1 MARLRVHADQFCKTS
16 DSLADSFNFADL
28 HVSKP
33 EIRIFNHGSCVR
45 TKVKLIK
52 WALRGLN
59 CQDLIVGYKI
69 NNATQ
74 I

>member
-1 MARLRVHADQFCKTS
+1 MRVTSFDGNSAELHA
-16 DSLADSFNFADL
+16 
-28 HVSKP
+28 SKA
-33 EIRIFNHGSCVR
+33 EIRIFNHGPCVR

-52 WALRGLN
+52 RSLRGLN